1 MSAGFDHNLA
11 RNFDRAVIAKLTVK
25 KILHQIDYIETMVTC
40 GSEGGDMKIVLPD
53 WFAECGSICA
63 AWRSW
68 PNNSRSN
75 KTS

>member
-1 MSAGFDHNLA
+1 MSAAFDHNLA

-53 WFAECGSICA
+53 WFAEMRVHLRRLEVMA
-63 AWRSW
+63 EQFAQ
-68 PNNSRSN
+68 
-75 KTS
+75 